1 MSLLSLQ
8 VFFYLQGS
16 ESNHLVGKGNSS
28 TTPRDHYTVTQ
39 WITNNKAG
47 SISFHESQ
55 GKIQVKISGYYYVY
69 GQMNNDNDNDNVRR
83 AGHTTYMRN
92 KMVMRSWASKGRTT
106 YHAGVFHI
114 EKNDTL
120 LVKIPIKRTTIMLD
134 QKASYFG
141 AFLLQAIT
149 TPLMIRTGIKE
160 RNLILPLR
168 N

>member
-16 ESNHLVGKGNSS
+16 ESNHLVGKGNSP

-39 WITNNKAG
+39 WITNIKAG
-47 SISFHESQ
+47 SISFHASQ

-69 GQMNNDNDNDNVRR
+69 SQMYYHNDNDNVHR
-83 AGHTTYMRN
+83 AGHTTYIRN
-92 KMVMRSWASKGRTT
+92 KMVMRSGWANKGRTT

-120 LVKIPIKRTTIMLD
+120 LVKTPIKRTTIMLD
-134 QKASYFG
+134 QKATYFG
-141 AFLLQAIT
+141 TFLLQAD
-149 TPLMIRTGIKE
+149 
-160 RNLILPLR
+160 
-168 N
+168 